1 MESIR
6 CPWCGDP
13 VRVDGDRWECGYC
26 GDFGYISSLHA
37 SERAKLDRE
46 RNRTISF
53 RFVFDA
59 SALED
64 DVPDD
69 PEPEEEP
76 RPVGPDDRAAL
87 EEAVRRGDFIQDDD
101 VFRDLLIAAFPQAA
115 SRWPDRELLSMD
127 TCELLM
133 NTGNQDPETA
143 IQMMKLLLDTAQD
156 HLQDPEAIDR
166 LMGYDLYD
174 LCVGKEAQPALLEQL
189 KTDDRLARQ
198 LFQSAFVGPLQEQL
212 ILDCYWWREDR
223 DLGKRL
229 LDLLDENPF
238 PHEPVTVT

>member
-46 RNRTISF
+46 RNRSISF
-53 RFVFDA
+53 HFVFDA

-87 EEAVRRGDFIQDDD
+87 EEAVRR
-101 VFRDLLIAAFPQAA
+101 ATS
-115 SRWPDRELLSMD
+115 SRMTTSSG
-127 TCELLM
+127 TCSSPPSHRPPAGGR
-133 NTGNQDPETA
+133 TGSCCLWT
-143 IQMMKLLLDTAQD
+143 
-156 HLQDPEAIDR
+156 
-166 LMGYDLYD
+166 
-174 LCVGKEAQPALLEQL
+174 
-189 KTDDRLARQ
+189 
-198 LFQSAFVGPLQEQL
+198 
-212 ILDCYWWREDR
+212 
-223 DLGKRL
+223 
-229 LDLLDENPF
+229 
-238 PHEPVTVT
+238 PVSS

>member
-46 RNRTISF
+46 RNRSISF
-53 RFVFDA
+53 HFVFDA

-115 SRWPDRELLSMD
+115 SRWPDRELLAM
-127 TCELLM
+127 T
-133 NTGNQDPETA
+133 
-143 IQMMKLLLDTAQD
+143 
-156 HLQDPEAIDR
+156 
-166 LMGYDLYD
+166 
-174 LCVGKEAQPALLEQL
+174 
-189 KTDDRLARQ
+189 
-198 LFQSAFVGPLQEQL
+198 
-212 ILDCYWWREDR
+212 
-223 DLGKRL
+223 
-229 LDLLDENPF
+229 
-238 PHEPVTVT
+238 PVSS